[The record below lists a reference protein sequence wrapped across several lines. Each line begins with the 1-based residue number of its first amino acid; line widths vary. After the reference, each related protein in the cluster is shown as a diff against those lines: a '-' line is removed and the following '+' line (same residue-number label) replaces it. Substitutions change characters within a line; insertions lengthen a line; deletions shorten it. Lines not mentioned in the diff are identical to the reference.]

1 MYFIEGCEGETTCGN
16 LPTQFF
22 DLPKEQT
29 FVRYIFIRVNG
40 ILSRMQNNI
49 PQSLPLKV
57 EKKSKNVG
65 CGRIIVW
72 RGILFYIIFFLIM
85 PQVDFIFI

>member
-1 MYFIEGCEGETTCGN
+1 M
-16 LPTQFF
+16 
-22 DLPKEQT
+22 K
-29 FVRYIFIRVNG
+29 
-40 ILSRMQNNI
+40 NNI

-72 RGILFYIIFFLIM
+72 KGILFYIIFFLIM